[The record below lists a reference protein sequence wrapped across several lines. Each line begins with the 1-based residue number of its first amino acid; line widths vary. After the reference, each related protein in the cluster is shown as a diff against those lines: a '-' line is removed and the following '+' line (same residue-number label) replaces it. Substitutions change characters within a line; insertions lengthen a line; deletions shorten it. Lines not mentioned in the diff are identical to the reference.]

1 MNKHLT
7 RGLIIFL
14 SVLFM
19 ATFAYADNAAYW
31 VDAEGTVVEN
41 LQLADGGDANIT
53 LMAEVPEGKTLNAYS
68 FVVMY
73 DEKRLDVDAVAAD
86 SAIVA
91 ENVNVDTPGEV
102 VANAFSVDGVAGGA
116 PVALLNVNVK
126 MSAAH
131 GASQIHVL
139 FTAFGSSS
147 ENQFKPKVSPFKVT
161 AK

>member
-73 DEKRLDVDAVAAD
+73 DENSLEVDAVAAD
-86 SAIVA
+86 SAMVA
-91 ENVNVDTPGEV
+91 ENVNVGTPGEV
-102 VANAFSVDGVAGGA
+102 VANAFNTEGVAGKA
-116 PVALLNVNVK
+116 TVALLDVK
-126 MSAAH
+126 VKGLTAD
-131 GASQIHVL
+131 ASHLSVL
-139 FTAFGSSS
+139 FSGFGSSS
-147 ENQFKPKVSPFKVT
+147 SDQFKPEAKPLKVIVK
-161 AK
+161 